1 MRLNR
6 SMRFLGLPIA
16 LCLFALPVLAQYRR
30 QRPEPNDFFRYNYKE
45 KLPSPKAA
53 KLAPVEPPAPDMV
66 VTHHQISLDGHPL
79 RYTAYTGM
87 MPIRNVTTGVTEG
100 KMFYIYYAKEGVTN
114 EARRPLFFIF
124 NGGPGSSTVWLHIG
138 GLGPIKVALKPDGL
152 APQPPYHWATN
163 PSTLLDRADLVF
175 IDPIGTGFS
184 RPMKPKWGP
193 KFWGVSRDNASVAE
207 FIRLFLV
214 RYNRWESP
222 KFVAGESYGTTRAAD
237 LSGYL
242 TSQGIAL
249 NGVVLLST
257 IINTGGRAGD
267 FHYVNYFPTMAMT
280 AWYHHKLAPDLEK
293 LTPAEMA
300 RKAQQFASTE
310 YLQALYEGDRLPAA
324 QRQKVIAD
332 MSRLSGLPK
341 SFIADNDLRVSLQ
354 RFMTELL
361 RNQHQM
367 VGRLDSR
374 FTAWETDAGANRPE
388 FDSSDA
394 NITNAFLPAFEDYLR
409 TQLGYKTDRLYYV
422 LGGGIGPWSGSYNV
436 VPSLE
441 EAFAKNPNMHL
452 FVGMG
457 YYDFATVYYAVEWT
471 LAHLKVSPQ
480 VRAHDIMTD
489 HYDTGHMI
497 YIDSKASA
505 QLHNDLVRFIA
516 ASVPAR

>member
-1 MRLNR
+1 MRLIR
-6 SMRFLGLPIA
+6 SAGFLALPFA
-16 LCLFALPVLAQYRR
+16 LCLFALPAMAQYRR
-30 QRPEPNDFFRYNYKE
+30 QRPEPNDFFRYNYKA
-45 KLPSPKAA
+45 KLPKKPA
-53 KLAPVEPPAPDMV
+53 LPVQPPVPTMV
-66 VTHHQISLDGHPL
+66 VTHHQITLNGKPL

-100 KMFYIYYAKEGVTN
+100 RMFFVYYAKDGVTDM
-114 EARRPLFFIF
+114 ARRPIFFIF

-152 APQPPYHWATN
+152 APTPPYRWETN
-163 PSTLLDRADLVF
+163 PSTLLDQADLVF

-184 RPMKPKWGP
+184 RPIKPKWGP

-214 RYNRWESP
+214 RYHRWASP
-222 KFVAGESYGTTRAAD
+222 KFVLGESYGTTRAAD

-249 NGVVLLST
+249 NGVALLST
-257 IINTGGRAGD
+257 IINTNSRASD
-267 FHYVNYFPTMAMT
+267 FHYVSYLPTMATT
-280 AWYHHKLAPDLEK
+280 AWYHHVLSPSLEK
-293 LTPAEMA
+293 LSVAQLA
-300 RKAQQFASTE
+300 QKAQQFASGE
-310 YLQALYEGDRLPAA
+310 YLHALYEGNRLPAA

-332 MSRLSGLPK
+332 MSSLTGLSTT
-341 SFIADNDLRVSLQ
+341 FIADNDLRVSLQ

-361 RNQHQM
+361 RSQHLM

-374 FTAWETDAGANRPE
+374 FTAWETDAGSNNPQ
-388 FDSSDA
+388 FDASDA
-394 NITNAFLPAFEDYLR
+394 NITNAFLPAFEQYLHS
-409 TQLGYKTDRLYYV
+409 QLNFNTDRYYYV
-422 LGGGIGPWSGSYNV
+422 LGGGIGPWSGSYST

-441 EAFAKNPNMHL
+441 EAFAKNPHMHL

-480 VRAHDIMTD
+480 ILAHNIMTA
-489 HYDTGHMI
+489 HFDTGHMI
-497 YIDSKASA
+497 YIDAKASA
-505 QLHNDLVRFIA
+505 QLHQDLTRFIA
-516 ASVPAR
+516 ASMPAK

>member
-1 MRLNR
+1 MRLIR
-6 SMRFLGLPIA
+6 QTHFFAVPILLCAFAVTASAQFRF
-16 LCLFALPVLAQYRR
+16 
-30 QRPEPNDFFRYNYKE
+30 QRPQPNDFFRYNYKE
-45 KLPSPKAA
+45 KLPPKKAMP
-53 KLAPVEPPAPDMV
+53 APVMPPAPEMV
-66 VTHHQISLDGHPL
+66 VTHHQVTINGQVL

-100 KMFYIYYAKEGVTN
+100 QMFYIYYAKEGVTN
-114 EARRPLFFIF
+114 IAQRPIFFIF

-138 GLGPIKVALKPDGL
+138 GLGPIKVALEPNGL
-152 APQPPYHWATN
+152 APAPPYHWETN
-163 PSTLLDRADLVF
+163 PSTLLGAADLVF

-184 RPMKPKWGP
+184 RPMKPNWGP

-207 FIRLFLV
+207 FIRMFLV

-222 KFVAGESYGTTRAAD
+222 KFVLGESYGTTRAAD

-249 NGVVLLST
+249 NGVALLST
-257 IINTGGRAGD
+257 IISTQANAGD
-267 FHYVNYFPTMAMT
+267 NHYVNYFPTMAMT
-280 AWYHHKLAPDLEK
+280 AWYHHVLSPSLEK

-300 RKAQQFASTE
+300 QKAQQFASGE
-310 YLQALYEGDRLPAA
+310 YLNALYEGNRLPAA
-324 QRQKVIAD
+324 QREKVIAD
-332 MSRLSGLPK
+332 MSRLSGLSPT
-341 SFIADNDLRVSLQ
+341 FIADNNLCVSLW

-361 RNQHQM
+361 RSRHLM

-374 FTAWETDAGANRPE
+374 FTAWEMDAGATRPN
-388 FDSSDA
+388 FDASDA

-409 TQLGYKTDRLYYV
+409 TQLKYKTDRLYYV
-422 LGGGIGPWSGSYNV
+422 LGGGIGPWPGSYNT

-441 EAFAKNPNMHL
+441 EAFSKNPHMHL

-457 YYDFATVYYAVEWT
+457 YYDFATPYYGVEWT

-480 VRAHDIMTD
+480 ILAHNVTTA
-489 HYDTGHMI
+489 HFDTGHMI

-505 QLHNDLVRFIA
+505 QLHADLVRFIK